1 MAVTTPTLGVTDGI
15 VVGASVWP
23 VVSVVLVMVS
33 EEASADE
40 VDAEVSGGA
49 DAEEAPAEGL
59 NVAVS
64 PQSSAAAPTWSP

>member
-1 MAVTTPTLGVTDGI
+1 VAVTTPTLGVTDGI